1 MFISIKALKIL
12 QVWPFLLQ
20 INLLLLCL
28 QLLNSAGLSHP
39 GVVNPLTLCESLP
52 RSRRLSF
59 LCLQYWMGIPA
70 KKPIQIPQ
78 NHYNSHAPLRNTPL
92 PAPSGTGRR
101 SGGATTRRPIHFQVK
116 RTTSSTSTRRFSRFV
131 HRWRFVRI
139 PFWF

>member
-20 INLLLLCL
+20 IKPLLLCL
-28 QLLNSAGLSHP
+28 QLLNPAGLSHP

-52 RSRRLSF
+52 RSRRLSS
-59 LCLQYWMGIPA
+59 LCLRSADIPA